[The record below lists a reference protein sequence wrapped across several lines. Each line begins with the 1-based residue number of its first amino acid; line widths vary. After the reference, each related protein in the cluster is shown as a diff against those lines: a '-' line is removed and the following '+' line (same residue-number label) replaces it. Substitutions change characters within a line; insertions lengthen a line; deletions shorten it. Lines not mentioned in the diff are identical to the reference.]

1 MPTLAQVHPADHK
14 GRAALR
20 TLART
25 LLLLATIPPALA
37 VAGCS
42 GALVQRD
49 VTVYTTA
56 SETPAHRRAEPHSHR
71 FRALLAAQ
79 PPPDCEFRASDGDAL
94 DTDLLARLKLDFE
107 RHCYQHAEAIV
118 RDRLRQL
125 QVSGRCEIEPVRYRR
140 RFIR

>member
-1 MPTLAQVHPADHK
+1 MPTLAQVHAGDHK
-14 GRAALR
+14 GRATPR
-20 TLART
+20 ILART
-25 LLLLATIPPALA
+25 LLLLAMLPPALA

-42 GALVQRD
+42 AAMVQRD
-49 VTVYTTA
+49 GAAYTTA
-56 SETPAHRRAEPHSHR
+56 SETPAHRPAEPHSHR

-79 PPPDCEFRASDGDAL
+79 PPPDCEFRETDVDPL
-94 DTDLLARLKLDFE
+94 DPDLLARLKLDYE
-107 RHCYQHAEAIV
+107 LHCYQRAEAIV